1 MTIQY
6 PERKREVAPRWRG
19 VHYFECD
26 ERGDTLCV
34 ACGLCVAICPS
45 QCIRLVAVELDG
57 GERYPETYEINT
69 VRCIYCGMCAEACP
83 VNAIK
88 LGRNYEFVDYRR
100 EDLVL
105 DKGRLLANAPKE
117 V

>member
-1 MTIQY
+1 MPSETALNTFV
-6 PERKREVAPRWRG
+6 RETGGWVASQL
-19 VHYFECD
+19 E
-26 ERGDTLCV
+26 
-34 ACGLCVAICPS
+34 ACT
-45 QCIRLVAVELDG
+45 R
-57 GERYPETYEINT
+57 
-69 VRCIYCGMCAEACP
+69 CGMCAEACP

-100 EDLVL
+100 EDLIL